1 MPDPG
6 RGRSPLSCEKW
17 VLKAHLP
24 RPELKLDES
33 GNAIERGIYRRKVYL
48 KSWRGYKSLEEMVD
62 GSALI

>member
-1 MPDPG
+1 M
-6 RGRSPLSCEKW
+6 SCEKW